1 MSSMPGG
8 RDARTVARRDD
19 RGRRARRRG
28 GAVLI
33 IALGVLTV
41 IAVFAVSFASLLR
54 LEQRAAANVSDA
66 TRARLVAEAGLE
78 RAQFLLTE
86 HELRDPIAS
95 FHAPWAYRSQDATA
109 WGVELPLDEARSPS
123 FRAGA
128 TPEGVT
134 YSGVVAGT
142 YRPLGDLFSLKV
154 VDLSARLSLN
164 SRQAR
169 LGDMLDALG
178 RAVLEWDRARLAPG
192 DPRFDQGLADSV
204 RARRDALV
212 ATGLTVAQADAATAP
227 VDPVGGRGAAI
238 VARRDGPCGGRFV
251 DLDQLAALLG
261 PRDLEVLREYVT
273 VDAWLDPAMVRFDA
287 AGAEVPEWRAPVN
300 VNTAP
305 WPVLVA
311 CLEGIEARRRVHLDD
326 AALGIDAA
334 TARGLATAIDQR
346 RRGVRAGPR
355 FRPPGGEPFRGW
367 TDLHRWLAQDA
378 DGDGSND
385 LGLNATQRAALMA
398 AANPNLVHVQ
408 RDPDGA
414 VNHGLGKRDLLTAT
428 TELCFITYGLY
439 EVTSL
444 GLVLGPDGGVVAR
457 SVLVATV
464 CVYDVLRLLT
474 QADFEAARDS
484 DELEKTASFPNP
496 VRALTGEYRVQ
507 ASDKEVVFEPYPDA
521 AARQQARVAMASRSS
536 GYVQLIADEPAEPR
550 PPETIAGAQMGSQQ
564 AIEHTVHLF
573 RFGADLRGELW
584 RFRGTGQLV
593 VLDPTAS
600 PFVWVDDP
608 PPGRWEP
615 NPAYASEGLEA
626 VRLRDAAGPLFD
638 DPLEEGATP
647 GLRDRVQAFA
657 LASGATPPMLGL
669 DLARPAD
676 RARWDALVALAA
688 ARFPAGAGRTR
699 YDEELSPDGLLVR
712 PGRPGDLRFAG
723 RVDGRDALDDR
734 GGLLLWFKLNVSE
747 LQTWT
752 PLFDGWTQAG
762 GNPYMGQG
770 QGAGEVASWKTQVEA
785 RLVHVAGGRARLE
798 VRTRRWSVDRGD
810 SPAPPRL
817 WDPDPA
823 SPLNQVDPTRAAVDA
838 ANPDAVDFNRP
849 YFARHIALD
858 VDEARAAEWHYLY
871 LPWFANYHQ
880 PYVDGLAGRVLATVA
895 TDDRATFEAMGGGAD
910 RWPLPAWPAA
920 LEGRFAPGGFVD
932 PALARP
938 PFSEAIV
945 DELVLDGLQL
955 LLRPPRHGGGPYRRD
970 RVLDLYPQ
978 PRYAALARRQRRFSA
993 WGPDHAGSFRCTLP
1007 AFDADRVKVGRIVWT
1022 ELLPERWGPKAYEAA
1037 DFQSQ
1042 AAWRWSTD
1050 EQNDRLSG
1058 RVTPAPSLA
1067 LMSDDYV
1074 RYWRLRFIDERCA
1087 ALLELE
1093 QRYQRLASGAAA
1105 DAATTWSAYEATF
1118 AAERA
1123 ALEQERQAILDR
1135 WGQPA
1140 PPPDGGTSIAFGAD
1154 TQLTPEARRVVLRLD
1169 FLYFDKA
1176 QSASAPPVG
1185 RDGQAWWQATALN
1198 VSPILDDVIIP
1209 WQERPRL
1216 LRLREE

>member
-1 MSSMPGG
+1 M
-8 RDARTVARRDD
+8 
-19 RGRRARRRG
+19 
-28 GAVLI
+28 LI
-33 IALGVLTV
+33 VALGVLAV
-41 IAVFAVSFASLLR
+41 ISVFAVSFASLLR

-95 FHAPWAYRSQDATA
+95 FHAPWAYRSQDATG
-109 WGVELPLDEARSPS
+109 WGIELPLQEARCPS

-128 TPEGVT
+128 TPEGLA
-134 YSGVVAGT
+134 YSGVVSGS
-142 YRPLGDLFSLKV
+142 YRALGDTFSLKV
-154 VDLSARLSLN
+154 VDLSSRLSLN

-169 LGDMLDALG
+169 LGEMLDALG
-178 RAVLEWDRARLAPG
+178 RAVLEWDQARLRPG
-192 DPRFDQGLADSV
+192 DPRHDAGFAASR

-212 ATGLTVAQADAATAP
+212 AGGLAPPQADAAVAP
-227 VDPVGGRGAAI
+227 IDPVRGRGAAI
-238 VARRDGPCGGRFV
+238 VARRDDVCGGRYV
-251 DLDQLAALLG
+251 DLDQLAGLLT
-261 PRDLEVLREYVT
+261 PRELEVLREFVT
-273 VDAWLDPAMVRFDA
+273 IDAWLDPAMVRFDA

-326 AALGIDAA
+326 AVLGLDGP
-334 TARGLATAIDQR
+334 TARALATAIDQR

-367 TDLHRWLAQDA
+367 TDLHRWLAQDQDR
-378 DGDGSND
+378 DGVND
-385 LGLNATQRAALMA
+385 LGLNATQRAALLA
-398 AANPNLVHVQ
+398 AANPNLVHVA

-414 VNHGLGKRDLLTAT
+414 VNQGLGKRDLAAAT
-428 TELCFITYGLY
+428 TELCFISYGVY

-444 GLVLGPDGGVVAR
+444 GRVLGPDGGLVAQ
-457 SVLVATV
+457 STLVATV
-464 CVYDVLRLLT
+464 AVYDVLRLLT

-484 DELEKTASFPNP
+484 NELEKTASFPNP

-507 ASDKEVVFEPYPDA
+507 ASDKEVIFEPYPDA
-521 AARQQARVAMASRSS
+521 TARQQARVAMASRSG

-550 PPETIAGAQMGSQQ
+550 PPETVAGAQMGSQQ

-593 VLDPTAS
+593 VLDPTAP

-615 NPAYASEGLEA
+615 NPAYASEGVEA
-626 VRLRDAAGPLFD
+626 VRLRDASGPLFD
-638 DPLEEGATP
+638 DPLDEGATP

-657 LASGATPPMLGL
+657 VASGATAPMLGL
-669 DLARPAD
+669 DLSRPAD

-688 ARFPAGAGRTR
+688 TRYPAGSGRTR

-712 PGRPGDLRFAG
+712 PGRPGDVRFAG

-734 GGLLLWFKLNVSE
+734 GGLLLWFKLNFSE

-752 PLFDGWTQAG
+752 PLFDGWTAAG
-762 GNPYMGQG
+762 GHPYMGQG
-770 QGAGEVASWKTQVEA
+770 QGAGEVAAWKMQVEA
-785 RLVHVAGGRARLE
+785 RLVHVAGGKARLE
-798 VRTRRWSVDRGD
+798 VRTRRWSVDRAD
-810 SPAPPRL
+810 RPAPPRL

-823 SPLNQVDPTRAAVDA
+823 SPLNQADPTKAATDA
-838 ANPDAVDFNRP
+838 ANPEAVDFNQP
-849 YFARHIALD
+849 YFARQVALD

-871 LPWFANYHQ
+871 LPWFANHHR
-880 PYVDGLAGRVLATVA
+880 PYIDGQAGDRARQTVVA
-895 TDDRATFEAMGGGAD
+895 TDDRATFEAMGGGPD
-910 RWPLPAWPAA
+910 RWPLPAWPRS

-932 PALARP
+932 PAVARP
-938 PFSEAIV
+938 PFAEAIV

-955 LLRPPRHGGGPYRRD
+955 LLRPPRYGGGPYRRD

-1007 AFDADRVKVGRIVWT
+1007 AFDADKVKVGRIVWT
-1022 ELLPERWGPKAYEAA
+1022 ELLPERWGPKEYEQA

-1042 AAWRWSTD
+1042 AAWRWSTE

-1058 RVTPAPSLA
+1058 RVTPSPSLA

-1074 RYWRLRFIDERCA
+1074 RYWRLRFIDERCEV
-1087 ALLELE
+1087 LRGLE
-1093 QRYQRLASGAAA
+1093 QRYRDLAQAAA
-1105 DAATTWSAYEATF
+1105 PDAATTYAAYEATF

-1123 ALEQERQAILDR
+1123 GLEQERQAVLDR

-1154 TQLTPEARRVVLRLD
+1154 TRLTPEARRVVLRLD
-1169 FLYFDKA
+1169 FLYFDRA
-1176 QSASAPPVG
+1176 QSASAPPLG
-1185 RDGQAWWQATALN
+1185 RDGQEWWQATALN
-1198 VSPILDDVIIP
+1198 VSPILDDVIVP